1 MPNPLAQQAL
11 LSGFPWGTEVKIVKT
26 GKVTAMRLILTALL
40 FLFGL
45 FNLLLGI
52 GFLLDPASMQTNFPV
67 TASGPAGMAVL
78 RADLTAFFLVAGG
91 CQLWGGWR
99 RNGDLLLV
107 PGLLMG
113 IAFTGRLVSAAMDGT
128 APGFAVP
135 MAVEAVQVALAYA
148 AWRVLPHHRIS
159 EIAG

>member
-1 MPNPLAQQAL
+1 
-11 LSGFPWGTEVKIVKT
+11 
-26 GKVTAMRLILTALL
+26 MRLILTALL

-52 GFLLDPASMQTNFPV
+52 GFFVDPVGLGTQFNLSPI
-67 TASGPAGMAVL
+67 GLGGLAVL

-99 RNGDLLLV
+99 RNGDLLLI
-107 PGLLMG
+107 PALLFG
-113 IAFTGRLVSAAMDGT
+113 IAFTGRAVSAALDGP
-128 APGFAVP
+128 APGFAMP
-135 MAVEAVQVALAYA
+135 MTVEALQVILAVA

-159 EIAG
+159 DIAG

>member
-1 MPNPLAQQAL
+1 
-11 LSGFPWGTEVKIVKT
+11 
-26 GKVTAMRLILTALL
+26 MRLILTALL

-45 FNLLLGI
+45 FNLMLGI
-52 GFLLDPASMQTNFPV
+52 GFFLDPIGLGTQFNLS
-67 TASGPAGMAVL
+67 PAGVGGIAVL
-78 RADLTAFFLVAGG
+78 RADFTAFFLVAGG

-107 PGLLMG
+107 PALLFGL
-113 IAFTGRLVSAAMDGT
+113 AFSGRAASAVIDGV
-128 APGFAVP
+128 APGFAMP
-135 MAVEAVQVALAYA
+135 MAVEAAQVILALA

>member
-1 MPNPLAQQAL
+1 
-11 LSGFPWGTEVKIVKT
+11 
-26 GKVTAMRLILTALL
+26 MRLILTALL

-52 GFLLDPASMQTNFPV
+52 GFFLDPVGLGTTFNLSPIGV
-67 TASGPAGMAVL
+67 GGLAVL

-107 PGLLMG
+107 PALLMG
-113 IAFTGRLVSAAMDGT
+113 IAFTGRAVSLALDGSY
-128 APGFAVP
+128 PSFATP
-135 MAVEAVQVALAYA
+135 MVVEAVQVVLAIA
-148 AWRVLPHHRIS
+148 AWRVLPHHRIAD
-159 EIAG
+159 IAN

>member
-1 MPNPLAQQAL
+1 
-11 LSGFPWGTEVKIVKT
+11 
-26 GKVTAMRLILTALL
+26 MRLILTALL

-52 GFLLDPASMQTNFPV
+52 GFFVDPVGLGTQFNLSPI
-67 TASGPAGMAVL
+67 GLGGLAVL

-99 RNGDLLLV
+99 RNGDLLLI
-107 PGLLMG
+107 PALLFG
-113 IAFTGRLVSAAMDGT
+113 IAFTGRAVSAVLDGP
-128 APGFAVP
+128 APGFAMP
-135 MAVEAVQVALAYA
+135 MTVEALQVILAVA

-159 EIAG
+159 DIAG

>member
-1 MPNPLAQQAL
+1 
-11 LSGFPWGTEVKIVKT
+11 
-26 GKVTAMRLILTALL
+26 MRLILTALL

-52 GFLLDPASMQTNFPV
+52 GFFLDPIGLGTQFNLSPI
-67 TASGPAGMAVL
+67 GLGGLAVL
-78 RADLTAFFLVAGG
+78 RADFTAFFLVAGA

-99 RNGDLLLV
+99 RNGDLLLI
-107 PGLLMG
+107 PALLFG
-113 IAFTGRLVSAAMDGT
+113 IACAGRGASAVLDGA

-135 MAVEAVQVALAYA
+135 MAIEALQVILAIA

>member
-1 MPNPLAQQAL
+1 
-11 LSGFPWGTEVKIVKT
+11 
-26 GKVTAMRLILTALL
+26 MRLILTALL

-52 GFLLDPASMQTNFPV
+52 GFFVDPVGLGTQFNLSPI
-67 TASGPAGMAVL
+67 GLGGIAVL

-99 RNGDLLLV
+99 RNGDLLLI
-107 PGLLMG
+107 PALLFG
-113 IAFTGRLVSAAMDGT
+113 IAFTGRAVSAVLDGP
-128 APGFAVP
+128 APGFATP
-135 MAVEAVQVALAYA
+135 MTVEALQVILALA

>member
-1 MPNPLAQQAL
+1 MR
-11 LSGFPWGTEVKIVKT
+11 IV
-26 GKVTAMRLILTALL
+26 LTAIL

-45 FNLLLGI
+45 FNLFLGVS
-52 GFLLDPASMQTNFPV
+52 FLIDPAAMHASFPI
-67 TASGPAGMAVL
+67 AGDGAAGMAVL

-107 PGLLMG
+107 PAALMG
-113 IAFTGRLVSAAMDGT
+113 IAFTGRLVSAALDGT
-128 APGFAVP
+128 GPGFWFP
-135 MAVEAVQVALAYA
+135 MAVEAAQVVLAIA
-148 AWRVLPHHRIS
+148 AWRVLPHHRIE

>member
-1 MPNPLAQQAL
+1 
-11 LSGFPWGTEVKIVKT
+11 
-26 GKVTAMRLILTALL
+26 MRLILTALL

-45 FNLLLGI
+45 FNLMLGI
-52 GFLLDPASMQTNFPV
+52 GFFLDPVGLGTQFNLSPV
-67 TASGPAGMAVL
+67 GVGGIAVL
-78 RADLTAFFLVAGG
+78 RADFTAFFLVAGG

-107 PGLLMG
+107 PALLFGL
-113 IAFTGRLVSAAMDGT
+113 AFTGRAISAVIDGA
-128 APGFAVP
+128 APGFAMP
-135 MAVEAVQVALAYA
+135 MAVEAAQVILALA